1 MRATI
6 LCNIVS
12 KVETAKP
19 NRCAMKNLF
28 QLFLLLAIVTSC
40 VTDSSD
46 PYERFPFDG
55 TGYKPI
61 YKTAEEMAKIEVIG
75 AQPLAKPGKI
85 YVLEPYLF
93 INESGQGI
101 HIVDNSDPKNPKNIS
116 FISIIG
122 NYDMAAK
129 GTFLYADNLTNLV
142 VFDISN
148 PKAPR
153 LTKTVPNAIPVNNY
167 PPFDGVYFEC
177 VESKKGIV
185 TGWEK
190 VPMSERPNCSR

>member
-1 MRATI
+1 
-6 LCNIVS
+6 
-12 KVETAKP
+12 
-19 NRCAMKNLF
+19 MKNRFLLF
-28 QLFLLLAIVTSC
+28 FLLAIVSSC
-40 VTDSSD
+40 VTDGD
-46 PYERFPFDG
+46 DFYERIPFDG
-55 TGYKPI
+55 TGYRPN

-75 AQPLAKPGKI
+75 AQPLSKPGKI

-116 FISIIG
+116 FISITG

-148 PKAPR
+148 PKAPK

-190 VPMSERPNCSR
+190 VPMSQKPNCMR